1 MKSEGWPS
9 MLLSLLF
16 VHWLVHLLSCSP
28 VVSCV
33 GRQQAVIEYRIGK
46 VSGLSAATLSEC
58 GKCLEGEI
66 QVPWARGGRAAWAS
80 AGWQAECV

>member
-9 MLLSLLF
+9 TLLSLLF

-33 GRQQAVIEYRIGK
+33 GRQQAVIEYRIA
-46 VSGLSAATLSEC
+46 LPEC
-58 GKCLEGEI
+58 RELPSVRLGQGQLWYWKH
-66 QVPWARGGRAAWAS
+66 S
-80 AGWQAECV
+80 F